1 MELNPSANISVC
13 ITSMKTEIVKKDV
26 IDEIQ
31 LTLIFLKN
39 VNTKFQTVFTSLYSF
54 SFFVFMNETSSKV
67 F

>member
-39 VNTKFQTVFTSLYSF
+39 VNTKFQTVFTSLYFF

>member
-39 VNTKFQTVFTSLYSF
+39 VNTKFQTVFTSLFSF
-54 SFFVFMNETSSKV
+54 SFFVFTNETSSKV